1 MTRGLAPKLIIHGG
15 AGFLEGN
22 LAVTDAASG
31 ALIHGH
37 TRERV
42 RAFHDALV
50 GIVQETFGVL
60 AASDA
65 WSAVLHG
72 VRMLEDNPLFNA
84 GTGAKL
90 QRDGLAR
97 MSAGLMDGPS
107 ARFCGVV
114 NIEAV
119 RHPIDVAAR
128 LFEESHTIL
137 AAEKATEFARGHGF
151 PVYDPVTA
159 ERRRE
164 YERKVLGKAGTVGV
178 VALDRNGR
186 IVAGTSTGGIGGEI
200 PGRVSDTA
208 TVAGNYASEFA
219 GVSCTGVGEHIVNQ
233 ASAARVAIRVSDGM
247 PLAEAIEKTMDEA
260 SRHRWLVGMICAD
273 RDGNLAYG
281 QSRGINV
288 LFAMHDGARI
298 RTFLDEG
305 GLADGIEPGHEHA
318 RKS

>member
-1 MTRGLAPKLIIHGG
+1 MKRELAPKLIIHGG

-31 ALIHGH
+31 ALVHGH
-37 TRERV
+37 TRERA

-50 GIVQETFGVL
+50 GIAQETFGVL

-65 WSAVLHG
+65 WNAVLHG

-90 QRDGLAR
+90 QQDGQVRL
-97 MSAGLMDGPS
+97 SAGLMDGAS

-128 LFEESHTIL
+128 LFEEKHTVL
-137 AAEKATEFARGHGF
+137 AADKATAFARANGF
-151 PVYDPVTA
+151 SPYDPVTV

-164 YERKVLGKAGTVGV
+164 HERKVLGKAGTVGV

-208 TVAGNYASEFA
+208 TVAGNYASAFA

-233 ASAARVAIRVSDGM
+233 ASAARVAIRVGDGM
-247 PLAEAIEKTMDEA
+247 PLADAVAKTMDEA
-260 SRHRWLVGMICAD
+260 SGRHWLVGMICAD
-273 RDGNLAYG
+273 REGNLAYG
-281 QSRGINV
+281 QSKGINV
-288 LFAMHDGARI
+288 LFAMHDGARTK
-298 RTFLDEG
+298 TFLDEG
-305 GLADGIEPGHEHA
+305 GLLDGIEPGLEHG
-318 RKS
+318 RTG